1 MTEISRSSLFG
12 RLNPTALKAVETA
25 TGFCKMRGNPYVEL
39 VHWLHI
45 LVQDPRND
53 VAAIRTA
60 FGLDDTKLARD
71 VVAALDALPR
81 GATAISDFSP
91 QIEEAIEKG
100 WLYASLQFSASRVR
114 TGHLLFG
121 MLKTGTLKNAL
132 GSISS
137 EFRKVQVEKLAA
149 EFERIVASSTEST
162 QHDAGPAYAGDS
174 GEPGAGP
181 VGEGEALAKFSIDLT
196 AKARSGEIDTIVGRD
211 GEIRQLVD
219 ILLRRRQN
227 NPILV
232 GEAGVGKT
240 AVVEGFAKRIVDGDV
255 PPSLQGVT
263 LRALDIGLMQ
273 AGASVKGEFEKRL
286 RAVIDEVESSPTP
299 VILFIDEAHT
309 LIGAGGQAGT
319 GDAANL
325 LKPALARGRLRTIA
339 ATTYAEYRQYF
350 EKDPALTR
358 RFQTVDVPEPETAN
372 AIAMIRSVAPMMD
385 AHHNVVVLDEAVAA
399 SVTLSQRYVPAR
411 QLPDKAVSL
420 LDTACARVAV
430 SQHSTPA
437 QVEDRRRR
445 VELLEVEREVAL
457 RERAGQYRRDDRVEK
472 IDAEL
477 VDARTE
483 RDEIEAKWAREKTA
497 LEALIGARNALA
509 EARSGDGIGEDG
521 EASLMASLDTALDA
535 MSHAQGDS
543 PMVFGVVDGDA
554 VAAVVGDWTG
564 IPIGRMVKDEIQSVL
579 TIADQ
584 LKLRVIGQNHA
595 MDAVAKRIQ
604 TSRAKLDNPNKPVGV
619 FMLAG
624 PSGVGKTETAH
635 VLSELLFSGDES
647 MIVINMSEFQE
658 AHTVSTLKGAPA
670 GYVGYGQG
678 GVLTEAVRRRP
689 YSVVLL
695 DEVEKAH
702 PDVHEMFFQ
711 VFDKGFMNDSEGR
724 FIDFKN
730 TIILLTTNVGTD
742 LIMSLSEDEETKPD
756 DEAMAT
762 ALRPELL
769 KTFPPALLGRLTVLP
784 YYPLSPTMLNGI
796 VRIQLN
802 RIKRRIADNHGIELR
817 FGDEVTD
824 LIVSRCNEVASGGRM
839 IDAILTNTMLPE
851 MSVVL
856 LEKQMSGEEVTAI
869 EVGVSDKGFTYSFA
883 TKAQPA
889 GRTPPAAIA
898 AAAPA
903 FGGELEA
910 PKADA
915 WIGDAPRFDSPTPD
929 ALTTDAPM
937 PDVPMP
943 EAAMPE
949 GSTSPAWPDT
959 SMADA
964 PEAPA
969 EGGGTPVEPAQ

>member
-1 MTEISRSSLFG
+1 MSEISRSALFG
-12 RLNPTALKAVETA
+12 RLNPTGLKAIETA

-39 VHWLHI
+39 VHWVHI
-45 LVQDPRND
+45 LVQDAQND
-53 VAAIRTA
+53 LAAIRTA
-60 FGLDDTKLARD
+60 FGLSDTQLARD
-71 VVAALDALPR
+71 VVAQLDSLPR

-91 QIEEAIEKG
+91 QIEEAVEKG
-100 WLYASLQFSASRVR
+100 WLYASLQFSAGRVR
-114 TGHLLFG
+114 TGHLLYG
-121 MLKTGTLKNAL
+121 MLKTPTLRNAL
-132 GSISS
+132 FGISN
-137 EFRKVQVEKLAA
+137 EFRKVQVEKLGA
-149 EFERIVASSTEST
+149 EFENIVRASAEQT
-162 QHDAGPAYAGDS
+162 QGKAAPLAGEAENA
-174 GEPGAGP
+174 AGP
-181 VGEGEALAKFSIDLT
+181 VSQGEALAKFSIDLT
-196 AKARSGEIDTIVGRD
+196 ARAREGQIDTIVGRD
-211 GEIRQLVD
+211 TEVRQLID

-240 AVVEGFAKRIVDGDV
+240 AVVEGFARRIVDGDV
-255 PPSLQGVT
+255 PPALRGVT

-286 RAVIDEVESSPTP
+286 RMVIDEVESSPTP
-299 VILFIDEAHT
+299 IILFIDEAHT

-358 RFQTVDVPEPETAN
+358 RFQTVDVAEPETPV
-372 AIAMIRSVAPMMD
+372 AIGMIRSVAPMME

-430 SQHSTPA
+430 SQHATPA
-437 QVEDRRRR
+437 PVEDRQRR
-445 VELLEVEREVAL
+445 VELLEVEREIVA
-457 RERAGQYRRDDRVEK
+457 RERAGQYRADDRLEK
-472 IDAEL
+472 IDEEL
-477 VDARTE
+477 TEARAAAQA
-483 RDEIEAKWAREKTA
+483 IEAKWADEKAA
-497 LEALIGARNALA
+497 LEQLVVARDALRDARASGEGDEAALVA
-509 EARSGDGIGEDG
+509 GLDEAIAAMRS
-521 EASLMASLDTALDA
+521 
-535 MSHAQGDS
+535 AQGDQ
-543 PMVFGVVDGDA
+543 PMVFGVVDQDA

-564 IPIGRMVKDEIQSVL
+564 IPIGRMVKDEIQAVL
-579 TIADQ
+579 KIGDE
-584 LKLRVIGQNHA
+584 LKKRVVGQDHA
-595 MDAVAKRIQ
+595 MDAIAKRIQ

-635 VLSELLFSGDES
+635 VLSELLYSGDDS

-730 TIILLTTNVGTD
+730 CLILLTSNAGTD
-742 LIMSLSEDEETKPD
+742 LITGMCEDPEMAPAP
-756 DEAMAT
+756 EALAT
-762 ALRPELL
+762 ALRPDLL
-769 KTFPPALLGRLTVLP
+769 KVFPPALLGRLVVLP
-784 YYPLSPTMLNGI
+784 YFPLSPDMLGGI
-796 VRIQLN
+796 VRLQLD
-802 RIKRRIADNHGIELR
+802 RVGKRIAQNHKIR
-817 FGDEVTD
+817 FDYGADVVD

-851 MSVVL
+851 MSIAL
-856 LEKQMSGEEVTAI
+856 LERQMAGEEVEAI
-869 EVGVSDKGFTYSFA
+869 QVGTDPAGFTYRFEA
-883 TKAQPA
+883 KGARAA
-889 GRTPPAAIA
+889 GE
-898 AAAPA
+898 
-903 FGGELEA
+903 G
-910 PKADA
+910 
-915 WIGDAPRFDSPTPD
+915 APRPFPD
-929 ALTTDAPM
+929 DGLIAELIGGPDLLFADESSGPM
-937 PDVPMP
+937 P
-943 EAAMPE
+943 
-949 GSTSPAWPDT
+949 G
-959 SMADA
+959 
-964 PEAPA
+964 
-969 EGGGTPVEPAQ
+969 

>member
-1 MTEISRSSLFG
+1 MTEISRGALFG

-25 TGFCKMRGNPYVEL
+25 TSFCKMRGNPYVEL
-39 VHWLHI
+39 VHWIHI
-45 LVQDPRND
+45 LLQDPRND
-53 VAAIRTA
+53 FAAIRTA
-60 FGLDDTKLARD
+60 FGLDDTKLTKD

-81 GATAISDFSP
+81 GATSISDFSP

-100 WLYASLQFSASRVR
+100 WLYASLQFGAGRIR
-114 TGHLLFG
+114 TGHLLYG
-121 MLKTGTLKNAL
+121 MLKTPTLKNAL
-132 GSISS
+132 FTLSG
-137 EFRKVQVEKLAA
+137 EWRKVGIEKFGGDFDNAV
-149 EFERIVASSTEST
+149 RASIETT
-162 QHDAGPAYAGDS
+162 QGDAGPATMGGAEAG
-174 GEPGAGP
+174 GEGGGAS
-181 VGEGEALAKFSIDLT
+181 EGEALNKFSIDLT

-211 GEIRQLVD
+211 AEIRQVVD

-286 RAVIDEVESSPTP
+286 RQVIDEVESSPKP
-299 VILFIDEAHT
+299 IILFIDEAHT

-358 RFQTVDVPEPETAN
+358 RFQTVDVGEPETPK
-372 AIAMIRSVAPMMD
+372 AIAMIRSIAPMMEK
-385 AHHNVVVLDEAVAA
+385 HHNVVVLDEAVAA
-399 SVTLSQRYVPAR
+399 SVVLSQRYVPAR

-420 LDTACARVAV
+420 LDTACARVGV

-445 VELLEVEREVAL
+445 VELLEVEREVAT
-457 RERAGQYRRDDRVEK
+457 RETSGQYRKDDRVEK
-472 IDAEL
+472 IDEEL
-477 VDARTE
+477 VAARADLE
-483 RDEIEAKWAREKTA
+483 AINAKWQCEIVALTA
-497 LEALIGARNALA
+497 MV
-509 EARSGDGIGEDG
+509 EARKALTEARQAVEDG
-521 EASLMASLDTALDA
+521 APAEEDALRATLDA
-535 MSHAQGDS
+535 TIATMADAQGDS
-543 PMVFGVVDGDA
+543 PMVFGVVDQDA

-579 TIADQ
+579 TIADK
-584 LKLRVIGQNHA
+584 LKARVVGQDHA
-595 MDAVAKRIQ
+595 MDAIAKRIQ

-619 FMLAG
+619 FMLCG

-635 VLSELLFSGDES
+635 ALSELLFSGEES

-730 TIILLTTNVGTD
+730 TIILLTSNAGTD
-742 LIMSLSEDEETKPD
+742 LVMSLSEDEEMKPEP
-756 DEAMAT
+756 EALAT

-769 KTFPPALLGRLTVLP
+769 KVFPPALLGRLLVLP
-784 YYPLSPTMLNGI
+784 YYPLSPDMLGGI
-796 VRIQLN
+796 VKLQLN
-802 RIKRRIADNHGIELR
+802 RIKKRVAENHKIALTY
-817 FGDEVTD
+817 GDDVVQ

-851 MSVVL
+851 MSIAL
-856 LEKQMSGEEVTAI
+856 LGKQMSGEEVSAI
-869 EVGVSDKGFTYSFA
+869 AVGVGPNGFTYDF
-883 TKAQPA
+883 TMKGEA
-889 GRTPPAAIA
+889 GLGGD
-898 AAAPA
+898 AAPVA
-903 FGGELEA
+903 PIEEIAEA
-910 PKADA
+910 
-915 WIGDAPRFDSPTPD
+915 
-929 ALTTDAPM
+929 
-937 PDVPMP
+937 
-943 EAAMPE
+943 
-949 GSTSPAWPDT
+949 
-959 SMADA
+959 
-964 PEAPA
+964 
-969 EGGGTPVEPAQ
+969 

>member
-1 MTEISRSSLFG
+1 MSEISRSALFG
-12 RLNPTALKAVETA
+12 RLNPTGLKAVETA

-45 LVQDPRND
+45 LLQDAQND
-53 VAAIRTA
+53 LAAIRTA
-60 FGLDDTKLARD
+60 FGLNDTQVARD
-71 VVAALDALPR
+71 VVALLDQLPR

-100 WLYASLQFSASRVR
+100 WLYASLQFSAGRVR
-114 TGHLLFG
+114 TGHLLYG
-121 MLKTGTLKNAL
+121 MLKTATLKNAL
-132 GSISS
+132 FQISP
-137 EFRKVQVEKLAA
+137 EFRKVQVEKLGA
-149 EFERIVASSTEST
+149 EFETIVRASTEQT
-162 QHDAGPAYAGDS
+162 QRDAGPAAMPDGGEAAPVGS
-174 GEPGAGP
+174 GES
-181 VGEGEALAKFSIDLT
+181 LAKYSVDLT

-211 GEIRQLVD
+211 AEIRQLVD

-232 GEAGVGKT
+232 GEAGVGKS

-263 LRALDIGLMQ
+263 LRSLDIGLLQ

-299 VILFIDEAHT
+299 IILFIDEAHT
-309 LIGAGGQAGT
+309 LVGAGGQAGT

-358 RFQTVDVPEPETAN
+358 RFQTVDVAEPDTPR
-372 AIAMIRSVAPMMD
+372 AISMIRSVAPMMES
-385 AHHNVVVLDEAVAA
+385 HHNVVVLDEAVAA

-420 LDTACARVAV
+420 LDTASARVAV
-430 SQHSTPA
+430 SQHATPA
-437 QVEDRRRR
+437 PVEDRRRR
-445 VELLEVEREVAL
+445 VELLEVERGVVE
-457 RERAGQYRRDDRVEK
+457 RERAGQYRADDRLEK
-472 IDAEL
+472 IDE
-477 VDARTE
+477 E
-483 RDEIEAKWAREKTA
+483 
-497 LEALIGARNALA
+497 LA
-509 EARSGDGIGEDG
+509 EARA
-521 EASLMASLDTALDA
+521 ASVAIEEKWAAEKAALDNVVAARDALRDGDESDSLKADLDAAIAA
-535 MSHAQGDS
+535 MREVQGDQ
-543 PMVFGVVDGDA
+543 PMVFGVVDQDA
-554 VAAVVGDWTG
+554 VASVVGDWTG

-579 TIADQ
+579 KIADEMKQ
-584 LKLRVIGQNHA
+584 RVVGQDHA
-595 MDAVAKRIQ
+595 MDAIAKRIQ

-635 VLSELLFSGDES
+635 VLSELLYSGDDS

-730 TIILLTTNVGTD
+730 CLILLTSNAGTD
-742 LIMSLSEDEETKPD
+742 LITSMCEDPEMAPAPD
-756 DEAMAT
+756 ALAT
-762 ALRPELL
+762 ALRPDLL
-769 KTFPPALLGRLTVLP
+769 KVFPPALLGRLVVLP
-784 YYPLSPTMLNGI
+784 YYPLSPEMLGGI
-796 VRIQLN
+796 VQLQLKRIQ
-802 RIKRRIADNHGIELR
+802 KRIADNHKIR
-817 FGDEVTD
+817 FSYTPEVVD

-851 MSVVL
+851 MSIAL
-856 LEKQMSGEEVTAI
+856 LNRQMSGEEVEAI
-869 EVGVSDKGFTYSFA
+869 EVGVDASGFTYAFRGKGSGAA
-883 TKAQPA
+883 TPEAVPEPADMTALSGEATLAEPIGNADEDVAAQPTL
-889 GRTPPAAIA
+889 GVPA
-898 AAAPA
+898 
-903 FGGELEA
+903 
-910 PKADA
+910 
-915 WIGDAPRFDSPTPD
+915 
-929 ALTTDAPM
+929 
-937 PDVPMP
+937 
-943 EAAMPE
+943 
-949 GSTSPAWPDT
+949 
-959 SMADA
+959 
-964 PEAPA
+964 
-969 EGGGTPVEPAQ
+969 